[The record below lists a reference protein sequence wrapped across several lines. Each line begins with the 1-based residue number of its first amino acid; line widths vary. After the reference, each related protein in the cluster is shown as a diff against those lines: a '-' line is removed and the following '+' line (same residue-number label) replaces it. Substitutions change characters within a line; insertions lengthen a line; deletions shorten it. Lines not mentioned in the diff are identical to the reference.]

1 MLKKLKMLKKLN
13 FNAQARD
20 YSDYRCNNN
29 KININY
35 NTYPTDQQATPFYI
49 NIDNTNRYIIKDVD
63 RKTLNLKGCYVTISP
78 AEYTEITTKEDSFS
92 NIKTAQ
98 AKDLASHKIELKFKA
113 SFNDFS
119 VIKEEYR

>member
-13 FNAQARD
+13 FKRD
-20 YSDYRCNNN
+20 YTDYPCNNNN
-29 KININY
+29 KININH
-35 NTYPTDQQATPFYI
+35 NTPFYA
-49 NIDNTNRYIIKDVD
+49 NIDDTNRYIIIDVD

-78 AEYTEITTKEDSFS
+78 AEYTEVTTKEDSFS
-92 NIKTAQ
+92 NMEAAQ
-98 AKDLASHKIELKFKA
+98 AKARKIELKFKA